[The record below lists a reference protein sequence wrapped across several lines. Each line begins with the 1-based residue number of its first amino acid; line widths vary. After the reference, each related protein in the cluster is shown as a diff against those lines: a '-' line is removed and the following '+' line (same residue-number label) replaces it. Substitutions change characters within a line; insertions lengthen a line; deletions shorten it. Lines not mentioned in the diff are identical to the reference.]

1 VQIRYEGVTVNRTA
15 GLCDQV
21 GSSPVRVEFLPPL
34 LRHGVSARLIVDD
47 RAMRFSMQQG
57 ILLGGGV
64 CTVASEARSTAAAHA
79 AGQETCMRS
88 LTLSAAVSSLAGF
101 LATPSIAS
109 AEFVGSYTVGTGSS
123 TSRLQFDF
131 TNGNTYLYDVRYDGS
146 LRGDDLFAIV
156 AEAQPGFFSYQIV
169 SFSFGDALFAVTI
182 GADSDAGFGTPP
194 LYLDYWH
201 YWTRSSDQSAWAS
214 SNVGFAD
221 RIVSDGSWDGWVF
234 NSNSAPAALPA
245 PAAGVLIVG
254 AAAVAKRR
262 RR

>member
-1 VQIRYEGVTVNRTA
+1 MIG
-15 GLCDQV
+15 
-21 GSSPVRVEFLPPL
+21 P
-34 LRHGVSARLIVDD
+34 
-47 RAMRFSMQQG
+47 MRFSMQQG

-64 CTVASEARSTAAAHA
+64 CTVASEARPTAAAHA
-79 AGQETCMRS
+79 AGQEIRMRS
-88 LTLSAAVSSLAGF
+88 CTLSAVVSSLAGL
-101 LATPSIAS
+101 LATASVAS
-109 AEFVGSYTVGTGSS
+109 AELVGSYSVGTGSN

-234 NSNSAPAALPA
+234 NSNSAPAAIPA
-245 PAAGVLIVG
+245 PAAGVLIAG
-254 AAAVAKRR
+254 AAASARR
-262 RR
+262 RRR